1 MHEDSLVTAP
11 ESTKMKA
18 LSRLPSQTMTGTAP
32 FPRRAHRSTG
42 LQRIATLALSAASAL
57 LANPASA
64 LEYGPFS
71 LTGFAKFEAIRA
83 SNQCTDCQRFPD
95 EDRHRLWA
103 DALVPGKSY
112 GSQSN
117 TLTLF
122 QPFLA
127 ANFDLGG
134 GVRLSGLL
142 SQRWRDG
149 SVDIRGFWYEKNVA
163 LSHENW
169 GRIAIGAMPT
179 RAWAMADYP
188 FGTDVGMADAWASS
202 GAGYG
207 LNTHAIRITSRPMD
221 VGSGDL
227 VAEITYDQGNTDFKR
242 NKPRFIEV
250 WLQYKHR
257 ELMLD
262 LMLQDTRNGTPMGWG
277 HGPFT
282 GLTPFAADDSKLGGS
297 GQAIAMAMA
306 RYELSQHWKL
316 QAGVRSNRW
325 SGAYA
330 VITQFGSPS
339 LWNNMFNVDWNG
351 QLNGVPNP
359 GYAATS
365 TDFTLGARYQDGPL
379 SYHAGW
385 THLGKAKTANPSERG
400 QSNSANVLA
409 VGAGYE
415 VQPGV
420 RLYALAGA
428 VFYSR
433 LGLAPLSMPSHS
445 AFTGIDSRIARNG
458 NWAGLGAVYTF

>member
-1 MHEDSLVTAP
+1 MAGSVLPPGHSNRFRGVRVLAAAALGLVSTLFAAP
-11 ESTKMKA
+11 A
-18 LSRLPSQTMTGTAP
+18 L
-32 FPRRAHRSTG
+32 
-42 LQRIATLALSAASAL
+42 
-57 LANPASA
+57 A

-71 LTGFAKFEAIRA
+71 LTGFAKVEAIRA
-83 SNQCTDCQRFPD
+83 SNQCTDCQRFPT

-103 DALVPGKSY
+103 DALVPGKSF
-112 GSQSN
+112 GTQSN

-122 QPFLA
+122 QPYLA
-127 ANFDLGG
+127 ANFDLGQ

-163 LSHENW
+163 LSHEDW
-169 GRIAIGAMPT
+169 GRIAVGAMT
-179 RAWAMADYP
+179 SRAWSMADYP
-188 FGTDVGMADAWASS
+188 FGTDIGMADTWASS

-207 LNTHAIRITSRPMD
+207 LNTRAIRLTSRPLD

-227 VAEITYDQGNTDFKR
+227 VAELTYDQGNTDFKR

-250 WLQYKHR
+250 WLQYKQR
-257 ELMLD
+257 DLLLD

-282 GLTPFAADDSKLGGS
+282 GLTPFAADDDKLGGS
-297 GQAIAMAMA
+297 GQAIAMVMA

-316 QAGVRSNRW
+316 QAGLRSNRW

-330 VITQFGSPS
+330 VITQFGSPT

-365 TDFTLGARYQDGPL
+365 TDFTFGARYTDGPW

-409 VGAGYE
+409 IGAGFE
-415 VQPGV
+415 VQPGLRV
-420 RLYALAGA
+420 YALAGV
-428 VFYSR
+428 VFYSK
-433 LGLAPLSMPSHS
+433 LGLAPLSMPSQS
-445 AFTGIDSRIARNG
+445 AFTGVDSRIARNG